1 MKKLSLVLLTI
12 SLFVMSSCGPQIYK
26 AATFEQVRESQ
37 KQLAILPFD
46 ATLDTKRLPKGITAE
61 TVAASNKST
70 GYSVQSSCYSFF
82 LKEMSKNRYTIDFQD
97 IDKTNSILTKAGIS
111 YEDIATKDKAE
122 LCQLLG
128 VDGVI
133 SGKILMSKP
142 MSEGAAIA
150 VGILV
155 GAWGAT
161 NKTDVSM
168 TIHDKKDSKLL
179 WKYDYLAQ
187 GSVGSSPEQLARA
200 LMRNVSKRFPY
211 KR

>member
-1 MKKLSLVLLTI
+1 
-12 SLFVMSSCGPQIYK
+12 
-26 AATFEQVRESQ
+26 
-37 KQLAILPFD
+37 
-46 ATLDTKRLPKGITAE
+46 
-61 TVAASNKST
+61 
-70 GYSVQSSCYSFF
+70 
-82 LKEMSKNRYTIDFQD
+82 
-97 IDKTNSILTKAGIS
+97 
-111 YEDIATKDKAE
+111 
-122 LCQLLG
+122 
-128 VDGVI
+128 
-133 SGKILMSKP
+133 